1 MRAQNKQVRQ
11 LQKKQPSHHIEIGD
25 HVIVI
30 ALIVFWFLLMLT
42 NSSFRNF
49 KTYSNIIKQGSM
61 FAVCGIGMTY
71 VMIAGE
77 MDMSVASIIA
87 MLSVI
92 FTQLVNKIAPTN
104 PTAGIWLTCTIILVI
119 GTLCGTFNGLLV
131 AKLHIP
137 SFIATLA
144 MQNIYRGIAQLIC
157 KDPVPI
163 ANLGQQYLS
172 FSTGANKAIT
182 IGQITEDFSLMSI
195 KGFSFTKILGLPL
208 FFWLM
213 VALAIAGTIIL
224 RKSALGRYIL
234 AIGNSKSAARISGIN
249 IPRTQISMFAVLGLF
264 TGVTAL
270 MMTSNQGSSNY
281 GVPTGT
287 EFTVISAV
295 ILGGT
300 NPKGGKGSVFNTV
313 IAAMFMAT
321 IPTAL
326 TMFKIPNTAH
336 GIFNGCVLVIAF
348 SINTIRTIIAE
359 ISVKNKARKTAQAA
373 ASQAEQP
380 NWAK

>member
-1 MRAQNKQVRQ
+1 MSNQSKQ
-11 LQKKQPSHHIEIGD
+11 LKKKNPSVHIEIGD

-30 ALIVFWFLLMLT
+30 ALVLFWVLLIAI
-42 NSSFRNF
+42 NKNFRNF
-49 KTYSNIIKQGSM
+49 MTFSNIIKEGSIY
-61 FAVCGIGMTY
+61 AVCGIGMTY

-92 FTQLVNKIAPTN
+92 FTKLLPMIVPTN
-104 PTAGIWLTCTIILVI
+104 PIAGLLITCVIILLI
-119 GTLCGTFNGLLV
+119 GTACGAFNGLLV

-144 MQNIYRGIAQLIC
+144 MQNIYRGFAQMVNEN
-157 KDPVPI
+157 PVSFANI
-163 ANLGQQYLS
+163 ANAAQNDLYKV
-172 FSTGANKAIT
+172 FTTGMNKKPVL
-182 IGQITEDFSLMSI
+182 IGQLSEKFSILSI
-195 KGFSFTKILGLPL
+195 KGFSFTSFLGLPL

-213 VALAIAGTIIL
+213 VVLAIVGTIIL
-224 RKSALGRYIL
+224 RRTKLGRNVL

-249 IPRTQISMFAVLGLF
+249 VPNTQISMFAVLGLF
-264 TGVTAL
+264 TGITAL

-281 GVPTGT
+281 GVPKGT

-326 TMFKIPNTAH
+326 TMFKVPNTAH
-336 GIFNGCVLVIAF
+336 GIVNGCVLIIAF
-348 SINTIRTIIAE
+348 SINTIRAIISE
-359 ISVKNKARKTAQAA
+359 MSVKSKARKAAKAA
-373 ASQAEQP
+373 ASQA
-380 NWAK
+380 K

>member
-1 MRAQNKQVRQ
+1 MRTQDKRCRE
-11 LQKKQPSHHIEIGD
+11 LLKKGPAHHIEIGD

-30 ALIVFWFLLMLT
+30 ALIVFWLLLMLT
-42 NSSFRNF
+42 NDSFRNF
-49 KTYSNIIKQGSM
+49 KTYSNIIKQGAM
-61 FAVCGIGMTY
+61 YAVCGIGMTY
-71 VMIAGE
+71 VMVAGE

-92 FTQLVNKIAPTN
+92 FTQLVDKIAPAN
-104 PTAGIWLTCTIILVI
+104 PAAGIWLTSAIILAI

-131 AKLHIP
+131 AKLRIP

-157 KDPVPI
+157 KEPVSI
-163 ANLGQQYLS
+163 ANLGQQYLG
-172 FSTGANKAIT
+172 FSTGANKAVA
-182 IGQITEDFSLMSI
+182 IGRITENFSLISI

-213 VALAIAGTIIL
+213 VVLAIAGTIIL
-224 RKSALGRYIL
+224 RRTALGRYIL
-234 AIGNSKSAARISGIN
+234 AVGNSKSAARICGIN
-249 IPRTQISMFAVLGLF
+249 IPRTQISMFAALGLF

-326 TMFKIPNTAH
+326 TMFKVPNTAH

-359 ISVKNKARKTAQAA
+359 FAVKNKARKAVRAA
-373 ASQAEQP
+373 TSP
-380 NWAK
+380 SK

>member
-1 MRAQNKQVRQ
+1 MSNQTKQ
-11 LQKKQPSHHIEIGD
+11 LKKKNPSFHIEIGD

-30 ALIVFWFLLMLT
+30 ALLIFWALLMAT
-42 NSSFRNF
+42 NETFRNF

-61 FAVCGIGMTY
+61 YAVCGIGMTY

-87 MLSVI
+87 MLSVL
-92 FTQLVNKIAPTN
+92 FTKLLPMIAPAN
-104 PTAGIWLTCTIILVI
+104 PALGILATCGIILVVS
-119 GTLCGTFNGLLV
+119 TLCGTFNGLLV

-157 KDPVPI
+157 QDPVSI
-163 ANLGQQYLS
+163 ANLGKQYLG
-172 FSTGANKAIT
+172 FSTGANKAVV
-182 IGQITEDFSLMSI
+182 IGQLSENFSLMSI

-213 VALAIAGTIIL
+213 VVLAIVGTIIL
-224 RKSALGRYIL
+224 RRTALGRNVL

-249 IPRTQISMFAVLGLF
+249 VPNTQISMFAVLGLF

-313 IAAMFMAT
+313 VAAMFMAT

-326 TMFKIPNTAH
+326 TMFKVPNTAH
-336 GIFNGCVLVIAF
+336 GIVNGCILIIAF
-348 SINTIRTIIAE
+348 SINTIRAIISE
-359 ISVKNKARKTAQAA
+359 LSVKSKARKAAQAT
-373 ASQAEQP
+373 ASK
-380 NWAK
+380 AK

>member
-1 MRAQNKQVRQ
+1 MSKQTKD
-11 LQKKQPSHHIEIGD
+11 LQKKNPSMHIEFGD

-30 ALIVFWFLLMLT
+30 ALIIFWILLMIS

-61 FAVCGIGMTY
+61 YAVCGIGMTY

-77 MDMSVASIIA
+77 MDMSVASMIA
-87 MLSVI
+87 MMSVL
-92 FTQLVNKIAPTN
+92 FTKLVNQILPAN
-104 PTAGIWLTCTIILVI
+104 PVAGIWITCGIILLV
-119 GTLCGTFNGLLV
+119 GVVCGAFNGLLV

-144 MQNIYRGIAQLIC
+144 MQNIYRGIAQFIC
-157 KDPVPI
+157 EDPISI
-163 ANLGQQYLS
+163 ANLGKEYLG
-172 FSTGANKAIT
+172 FSTGANKAVV
-182 IGQITEDFSLMSI
+182 IGQISDSFSLMSI

-213 VALAIAGTIIL
+213 VVLAIVGTIIL
-224 RKSALGRYIL
+224 RKTALGRYIL

-326 TMFKIPNTAH
+326 TMFKVPNTAH
-336 GIFNGCVLVIAF
+336 GIFNGCILIIAF
-348 SINTIRTIIAE
+348 SINTIRSIIAE
-359 ISVKNKARKTAQAA
+359 ISVKSKAHKAARAA
-373 ASQAEQP
+373 ASQA
-380 NWAK
+380 K